1 MRIFGIV
8 LGVILL
14 VYSLPV
20 WLTLLYEVFEESIEE
35 INAMWKVW
43 FGLYGKRSSRNRK

>member
-8 LGVILL
+8 LVVILL
-14 VYSLPV
+14 VYTLPV

-35 INAMWKVW
+35 INAMGKVW
-43 FGLYGKRSSRNRK
+43 FECFNRRFK

>member
-8 LGVILL
+8 LVVILL

-20 WLTLLYEVFEESIEE
+20 WLTLLYEVFEESIKE
-35 INAMWKVW
+35 INAMWKIW
-43 FGLYGKRSSRNRK
+43 FECFNRRFK

>member
-8 LGVILL
+8 LVVILL

-35 INAMWKVW
+35 INEMWKVW
-43 FGLYGKRSSRNRK
+43 FECFNSRFK

>member
-8 LGVILL
+8 LVVILL

-35 INAMWKVW
+35 RNAMWKVW
-43 FGLYGKRSSRNRK
+43 FECFNRRFK

>member
-8 LGVILL
+8 LVVILI

-20 WLTLLYEVFEESIEE
+20 WLTLLYEVFEESVRE
-35 INAMWKVW
+35 INGMWRTW
-43 FGLYGKRSSRNRK
+43 FECFNRRDK

>member
-8 LGVILL
+8 LVVILL

-20 WLTLLYEVFEESIEE
+20 WLTLLYEIFEESIEE

-43 FGLYGKRSSRNRK
+43 FECFNRRFK

>member
-8 LGVILL
+8 LVIILL

-20 WLTLLYEVFEESIEE
+20 WFTLLYEVFEESIEE
-35 INAMWKVW
+35 INAMWKIW
-43 FGLYGKRSSRNRK
+43 FECFNRRFK

>member
-8 LGVILL
+8 LVVILL

-20 WLTLLYEVFEESIEE
+20 WLTLLYEVFEE
-35 INAMWKVW
+35 INAMWKIW
-43 FGLYGKRSSRNRK
+43 FECFNRRFK

>member
-8 LGVILL
+8 LVVILL

-20 WLTLLYEVFEESIEE
+20 WLTLLYEVFEGSVEE
-35 INAMWKVW
+35 INDMWKVW
-43 FGLYGKRSSRNRK
+43 FEGFNRRFK

>member
-8 LGVILL
+8 LVIILL

-35 INAMWKVW
+35 INAMWKIW
-43 FGLYGKRSSRNRK
+43 FKCFNRRFK